1 MLVNFDQ
8 LPEDARVWI
17 YQADRSISEE
27 ELKTMKLEVEA
38 FLKEW
43 TAHGQE
49 LKVGYKIPYNRFLV
63 FGLDESMSAAS
74 GCSID
79 ASMRFIQALQEKY
92 KIDLLDKM
100 NVSYKHGEYVAYKPL
115 NDFKKM
121 VKQKSVSPRTIVFNN
136 LVNTK
141 AEFDEYWEVPL
152 EESWHSRFLK

>member
-1 MLVNFDQ
+1 
-8 LPEDARVWI
+8 
-17 YQADRSISEE
+17 
-27 ELKTMKLEVEA
+27 MKPEVEA

-49 LKVGYKIPYNRFLV
+49 LKVGYNIPYNRFLV
-63 FGLDESMSAAS
+63 IGLDESMSAAS